1 MLIIFTHY
9 MHKGLIYL
17 LFCLSLLYYRT
28 AYAQISA
35 DAQKQYQQALKL
47 RASKKNAEAEKLM
60 LEVINKAPGYPDA
73 YSTLGYWYFSE
84 RSYAKANEIFVRAS
98 QNCANGHV
106 AFAKPLAKT
115 LLYSYQPTQALQ
127 LLIAHAPAE
136 KTPEWELLRQQ
147 ATFMQQ
153 ALNNQWPDTPIN
165 LGIRINTRYP
175 EFHPQIAADTQT
187 LYFTRR
193 VHNEDEDFFFAQI
206 DTCGGWLTD
215 RNMGSPPNT
224 SKQEA
229 AQILSADGHYLFFTR
244 CENRSE
250 NGWGKGGCDLYM
262 AYSDDSAWSIPQS
275 FGATINTP
283 AYEGMPCLSA
293 DNRELYFVSDRAD
306 GFGGLDIWI
315 SRFEDGLWQKPENA
329 GPNINTAGDDIAPFL
344 HIDNQTLYFASD
356 GHPGMGSSDLFVS
369 RKSNNG
375 TWGRPRNLGYP
386 INTVANENSLS
397 VTVDGTKI
405 YFASDRDSTIG
416 NTDIYEMGL
425 PVALQPIKVATVK
438 GFVYDSLSK
447 IDLNYA
453 RIYIMTPNSAE
464 PAYQFSSNRGDASF
478 MMTLPVGKVY
488 TYSADR
494 VGYLEMT
501 DTIDLTEADLKKPI
515 IHNIALL
522 PQDYQAP
529 IHDSLVLTVEFPING
544 TKLSDSNKLDIQKA
558 IEPWM
563 GEKGYTVLINGYTD
577 NTGTPLLNE
586 ELSYMRAGLVA
597 EEVQNYGIDEMNIR
611 SQGWG
616 EANPKASNDTE
627 IGRNINRRVE
637 IIIRR

>member
-17 LFCLSLLYYRT
+17 LFCLSLLSYRT

-47 RASKKNAEAEKLM
+47 RAFKKNAEAEKLM

-127 LLIAHAPAE
+127 LLVAHAPAE
-136 KTPEWELLRQQ
+136 KTHEWELLRQQ

-153 ALNNQWPDTPIN
+153 ALNNQWSDTPMN

-175 EFHPQIAADTQT
+175 EFHPQISADTQT

-215 RNMGSPPNT
+215 KNMGSPPNT

-229 AQILSADGHYLFFTR
+229 AQVLSADGHYLFFTR

-306 GFGGLDIWI
+306 GYGGLDIWI

-375 TWGRPRNLGYP
+375 IWGRPRNLGYP

-416 NTDIYEMGL
+416 NTDIYEMEL

-453 RIYIMTPNSAE
+453 RIYIMTPNSSE

-637 IIIRR
+637 VIIRR